1 MTGPAR
7 PLARQ
12 APGPT
17 CSQAADPA
25 APAGTSSAAATA
37 QPARPPGRVT
47 GPTPTNPRGAPPRPI
62 RRSDS
67 PQISTPQSPTRAT
80 PAGPL
85 GRLSDGTPW
94 HATSDADGR
103 ALAQHVRAKREYPVL
118 VITTPR
124 EDAGPLI
131 DADDLHRRVREVAD
145 VVVLHNGPASWAL
158 ADAMPP
164 MTQIYGG
171 AGRVYPIDLGWLAN
185 PCRAPIRFC
194 WPGDDPKQVADQLED
209 DAYAS
214 ANLAGLAAVRSATAT
229 APDRGTVQGALGR
242 HHVLLRLD
250 GGGQGALLVDE
261 LFAGIEPERLLKPGH
276 ILTGRV
282 VRGHMLS
289 PFSPDPID
297 DDPIARTDDAYAAG
311 DVVLARVVDVTA
323 RSARAL
329 LHPRV
334 NVSIR
339 GDQDESDLRNLIAVD
354 DVVTLTIT
362 GTGQGQFTA
371 ELADADAPSVA
382 CIPVLPGGPPW
393 LVEDDLPTSGPEP
406 EPAPTPAPA
415 SEVPAVDS
423 APPVAA
429 ITLPTPVWLGEHAR
443 IAGLNAEI
451 NSLKALLDQERRKTR
466 ESSEKASRARAE
478 AQKLRRKVRSL
489 EDQHQAYRDRVE
501 GARLFSDPAEQLR
514 YEIEQTWLRRTPE
527 PERARYSLPS
537 YRFGPR
543 FLESVKALEGVCRE
557 KVLDVIV
564 ELLTDRARD
573 IPGRELHQL
582 RDSESSPSQRVR
594 ADGARAWRCALQV
607 NTPSARRLHFW
618 KLTDGDIELD
628 SVATHDSVPPI
639 GRQPALARGVSAVA

>member
-1 MTGPAR
+1 MTGPTR

-12 APGPT
+12 VPSPT
-17 CSQAADPA
+17 CTQAAEPA
-25 APAGTSSAAATA
+25 APAGTSAAAATG
-37 QPARPPGRVT
+37 QPARSPGRVT

-67 PQISTPQSPTRAT
+67 PQISKPGSPTRAT
-80 PAGPL
+80 PAGRL
-85 GRLSDGTPW
+85 GRLSNGTPW
-94 HATSDADGR
+94 HATSHADGQ
-103 ALAQHVRAKREYPVL
+103 ALAQHLRAKRGYPVL
-118 VITTPR
+118 VVTTPS

-131 DADDLHRRVREVAD
+131 DADDLHQRVREIAD

-185 PCRAPIRFC
+185 PGRAPIRFC
-194 WPGDDPKQVADQLED
+194 WPDDDPKQVADQLED

-214 ANLAGLAAVRSATAT
+214 ANFAGLAAIRAATAT

-261 LFAGIEPERLLKPGH
+261 LFAGIEPERLLKPGQ

-282 VRGHMLS
+282 ERGHALC
-289 PFSPDPID
+289 PFSPDRID
-297 DDPIARTDDAYAAG
+297 DDPIARAGAAYKAG
-311 DVVLARVVDVTA
+311 DVVLARVADVTA
-323 RSARAL
+323 RSASAL
-329 LHPRV
+329 LHPLV
-334 NVSIR
+334 KVAI
-339 GDQDESDLRNLIAVD
+339 GADEDESDLRNLFAVD
-354 DVVTLTIT
+354 DVVTLTLT
-362 GTGQGQFTA
+362 GTGHGQFTA
-371 ELADADAPSVA
+371 ELADADAPSVE
-382 CIPVLPGGPPW
+382 CIPVLPDGPPW
-393 LVEDDLPTSGPEP
+393 LVQKDLPASGPEP
-406 EPAPTPAPA
+406 EPASAPAPA
-415 SEVPAVDS
+415 AEVPAVDI

-429 ITLPTPVWLGEHAR
+429 IALPTPASVGQHAR

-451 NSLKALLDQERRKTR
+451 NSLKALLDQERRKTK

-514 YEIEQTWLRRTPE
+514 HDIELTWLRRTPE
-527 PERARYSLPS
+527 PERARYPLPS

-618 KLTDGDIELD
+618 KLTDGAIELD
-628 SVATHDSVPPI
+628 SVGTHDNLPPI
-639 GRQPALARGVSAVA
+639 GRQPALPQGISAVA